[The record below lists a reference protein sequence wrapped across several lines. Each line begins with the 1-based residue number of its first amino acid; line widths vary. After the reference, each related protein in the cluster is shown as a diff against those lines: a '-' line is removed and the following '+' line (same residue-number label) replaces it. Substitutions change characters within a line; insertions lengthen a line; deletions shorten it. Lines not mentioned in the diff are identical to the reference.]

1 MTLVIF
7 FGGAP
12 EKLIE
17 VHLSASLIA
26 SVKLARQL
34 SMTHN
39 RARLEFVPFDG

>member
-12 EKLIE
+12 EKSVK
-17 VHLSASLIA
+17 VHLSMSLIA

-34 SMTHN
+34 SKTQN
-39 RARLEFVPFDG
+39 GERLEFVPCDV